1 MGRLNFF
8 MAGPVGTLLQDTV
21 SVYRVLLRKILL
33 AALNIAVILVGTAST
48 LLLSA
53 YLDYIFR
60 QLWFPPMISLV
71 FGSAAT
77 VMTILSIRRKTRQGD
92 IEYEAARW
100 LAKQATRQPNSH
112 KKLRAA
118 VRQCLL
124 WLPSSLAAFV
134 LFFYPLA
141 SHIVHPGDHYLTH
154 YRVSIPW
161 TWELLSRQNNSN
173 GYSYVETTISSE
185 GSSRFGVT
193 PYWHKYPAL
202 SAVRFWT
209 FTSGLS
215 PEDEQSYEELRHEGA
230 TSISSVELKAG
241 NVPLTCWQYVRPG
254 WRGWWLNSLNGA
266 DLWEVDCA
274 TPLNVREANFRGFF
288 AGRKEDIPAFYEV
301 LAKVTSVD

>member
-1 MGRLNFF
+1 
-8 MAGPVGTLLQDTV
+8 MAASVGTLLRDAV
-21 SVYRVLLRKILL
+21 SGHRILLRKILL
-33 AALNIAVILVGTAST
+33 AALKIAVILVGTAST

-53 YLDYIFR
+53 YLDYIFP
-60 QLWFPPMISLV
+60 QLWFPPMISLAL
-71 FGSAAT
+71 GSAAT
-77 VMTILSIRRKTRQGD
+77 VMTILSIGRKTRQGD

-134 LFFYPLA
+134 LFFYPVA

-161 TWELLSRQNNSN
+161 TWELLSRQKNSN
-173 GYSYVETTISSE
+173 GYSYVETTIRSE
-185 GSSRFGVT
+185 GTSRFGVT

-215 PEDEQSYEELRHEGA
+215 SEDEQSYEELHHEGA
-230 TSISSVELKAG
+230 TSISSVE
-241 NVPLTCWQYVRPG
+241 CR
-254 WRGWWLNSLNGA
+254 
-266 DLWEVDCA
+266 
-274 TPLNVREANFRGFF
+274 
-288 AGRKEDIPAFYEV
+288 
-301 LAKVTSVD
+301 